1 MSDPLSSQI
10 VQRERRERER
20 DRTRRK
26 IAFPD
31 LSVKIYKDCTENTT
45 CECIA
50 AALRLLLGQGS
61 VQFSRIRH
69 YKKDDFTVYFE
80 MWQL

>member
-1 MSDPLSSQI
+1 MSDLLSSQI
-10 VQRERRERER
+10 VQREKE
-20 DRTRRK
+20 RK

-45 CECIA
+45 CECNA
-50 AALRLLLGQGS
+50 VRLLLGQGGS

-80 MWQL
+80 MWQLSQL

>member
-1 MSDPLSSQI
+1 MSDPLSQI

-45 CECIA
+45 CECNTA
-50 AALRLLLGQGS
+50 AVGPAARAGICA
-61 VQFSRIRH
+61 VQQNSS
-69 YKKDDFTVYFE
+69 
-80 MWQL
+80 L